1 MKDGDRGMARTHYRY
16 SLNRRDKKLAGVC
29 STIGEVFNID
39 PTFIR
44 IGFIAAAVL
53 VSWKLA
59 LIAYV
64 AAGIYLA
71 IQRKRTVDASARH
84 GLSDFDRMEEVG
96 QVRPSVKAMREDLD
110 ETDRR
115 LMAIDHHINSQNDEL
130 AREIEALRED
140 K

>member
-1 MKDGDRGMARTHYRY
+1 MTRTSNGY
-16 SLNRRDKKLAGVC
+16 SLNRHDKKVAGVA
-29 STIGEVFNID
+29 STLGEMFNID

-44 IGFIAAAVL
+44 IGFVAAAVL

-59 LIAYV
+59 LFAYV
-64 AAGIYLA
+64 AVGIYMA
-71 IQRKRTVDASARH
+71 VQRKRANEGVGRRSM
-84 GLSDFDRMEEVG
+84 SDFDRMEHTG
-96 QVRPSVKAMREDLD
+96 RSRLSVHSARNDLD

-115 LMAIDHHINSQNDEL
+115 LMAIDDHINSHNDEL

>member
-1 MKDGDRGMARTHYRY
+1 MKEGERVMARTYGY
-16 SLNRRDKKLAGVC
+16 SLNRHDKKVAGVC
-29 STIGEVFNID
+29 STLGEIFNID

-44 IGFIAAAVL
+44 VGFVAAAVL

-59 LIAYV
+59 LVAYV
-64 AAGIYLA
+64 AAGIYMS
-71 IQRKRTVDASARH
+71 IQRKRANEGIGRRSM
-84 GLSDFDRMEEVG
+84 SDFDRMEHTG
-96 QVRPSVKAMREDLD
+96 RSRLSVHAARNDLD

-115 LMAIDHHINSQNDEL
+115 LMAIDHHINSHNDEL

>member
-1 MKDGDRGMARTHYRY
+1 MARTNRRY

-44 IGFIAAAVL
+44 VGFIAAAVL
-53 VSWKLA
+53 ISWKLA
-59 LIAYV
+59 LIGYV
-64 AAGIYLA
+64 AAGIYLS
-71 IQRKRTVDASARH
+71 IQRKHAVEASARQ

-96 QVRPSVKAMREDLD
+96 RVRPSIKAMREDLD
-110 ETDRR
+110 DTDRR
-115 LMAIDHHINSQNDEL
+115 MMAIDHHINSQNEDL

>member
-1 MKDGDRGMARTHYRY
+1 MARYNYRY
-16 SLNRRDKKLAGVC
+16 SMDRREKKVAGVC

-44 IGFIAAAVL
+44 IGFVAAAIL

-64 AAGIYLA
+64 GAGIYMH
-71 IQRKRTVDASARH
+71 IQRNKATRGYERSQ
-84 GLSDFDRMEEVG
+84 LSDYDRMENVG
-96 QVRPSVKAMREDLD
+96 RVRPTVHALRTQLD

-115 LMAIDHHINSQNDEL
+115 LMAIDDHINSTNDEL
-130 AREIEALRED
+130 AREIESLRE
-140 K
+140 

>member
-1 MKDGDRGMARTHYRY
+1 MARTNHRY

-71 IQRKRTVDASARH
+71 IQRKHASEATGRR
-84 GLSDFDRMEEVG
+84 GLSDFDRMEEVSR
-96 QVRPSVKAMREDLD
+96 VRPSVKAMREDLD

>member
-1 MKDGDRGMARTHYRY
+1 MARMHSGY
-16 SLNRRDKKLAGVC
+16 SLDRHDKKVAGVC
-29 STIGEVFNID
+29 STLGDVFNVD

-44 IGFIAAAVL
+44 VGFVAAAIL

-59 LIAYV
+59 LVAYI
-64 AAGIYLA
+64 AAGIYMSM
-71 IQRKRTVDASARH
+71 QRNGMIAARNRRSV
-84 GLSDFDRMEEVG
+84 SDFDRMEQVSH
-96 QVRPSVKAMREDLD
+96 VRPSIKAMRTELD
-110 ETDRR
+110 DTDRR

>member
-1 MKDGDRGMARTHYRY
+1 MARTHHRY

-53 VSWKLA
+53 ISWKFA
-59 LIAYV
+59 LIGYV

-71 IQRKRTVDASARH
+71 VQSKHAVDASGRR

-96 QVRPSVKAMREDLD
+96 RVRPSVKAMREDLD

-115 LMAIDHHINSQNDEL
+115 MMAIDHHINSQNDEL

>member
-1 MKDGDRGMARTHYRY
+1 MARTPYRY

-44 IGFIAAAVL
+44 VGFIAAAVL

-71 IQRKRTVDASARH
+71 VQRKGTVDASARR
-84 GLSDFDRMEEVG
+84 GLSDFDRMEEVSR
-96 QVRPSVKAMREDLD
+96 VRPSVKAMREDLD

>member
-1 MKDGDRGMARTHYRY
+1 MSHTQHGY

-29 STIGEVFNID
+29 STVGEVFNID
-39 PTFIR
+39 PTFVR
-44 IGFIAAAVL
+44 IGFVAAAVII
-53 VSWKLA
+53 SWKLA

-71 IQRKRTVDASARH
+71 VQRNHAAQASGRR

-96 QVRPSVKAMREDLD
+96 RVRPSIKAAREDLD

>member
-1 MKDGDRGMARTHYRY
+1 MARTYDSRY

-29 STIGEVFNID
+29 STVGEVFNID

-44 IGFIAAAVL
+44 IGFVAAAIL

-59 LIAYV
+59 LVAYV

-71 IQRKRTVDASARH
+71 VQRKHALGATGRRSA
-84 GLSDFDRMEEVG
+84 SDFDRMEAVG
-96 QVRPSVKAMREDLD
+96 RVRPSIHAMRTELD

-115 LMAIDHHINSQNDEL
+115 LMAIDDHINSQNDEL